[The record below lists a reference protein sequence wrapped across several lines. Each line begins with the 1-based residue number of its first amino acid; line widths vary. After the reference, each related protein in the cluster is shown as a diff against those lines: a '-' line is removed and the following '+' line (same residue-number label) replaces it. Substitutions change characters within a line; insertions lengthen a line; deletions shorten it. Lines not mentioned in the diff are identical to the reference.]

1 MFTDLSH
8 RALLFAL
15 CSFIMCACF
24 ATCYLAQ
31 NRAET
36 FLDFSPAP
44 TPFPEVPYKSSIRGR
59 EQRYLRPRVALPAA
73 ESSTNGGRE

>member
-1 MFTDLSH
+1 
-8 RALLFAL
+8 
-15 CSFIMCACF
+15 MCAYF
-24 ATCYLAQ
+24 ATCYLAE

-73 ESSTNGGRE
+73 ASSTNSGRE

>member
-8 RALLFAL
+8 RVFLFAL

-31 NRAET
+31 NRAEI
-36 FLDFSPAP
+36 FWRFCPRPNALL
-44 TPFPEVPYKSSIRGR
+44 FPKCLTKSSIRGR
-59 EQRYLRPRVALPAA
+59 E
-73 ESSTNGGRE
+73 